1 MIKSNGAHFRAFLLY
16 QFDMYAR
23 SAADRFGIPLGHKI
37 FGPFD
42 NSLINPL
49 RFTLLFIRYVY
60 INGVS
65 NPNVSV

>member
-1 MIKSNGAHFRAFLLY
+1 MINANGEQFRAFLLH
-16 QFDMYAR
+16 QFDVY
-23 SAADRFGIPLGHKI
+23 ADRFEIPLGHKI

-49 RFTLLFIRYVY
+49 RFTLLFIRYMY
-60 INGVS
+60 INSVS